1 MIGLLLWKLP
11 EKRGRS
17 LRVGERSILH
27 MRFTC
32 AEITRGPKTPEA
44 VLRRSDRRV
53 IARRLSPEL
62 QRTVGVVYKQKT
74 GLSTAGQMFL
84 SELKASIPN
93 VRG

>member
-44 VLRRSDRRV
+44 VLRRR
-53 IARRLSPEL
+53 
-62 QRTVGVVYKQKT
+62 
-74 GLSTAGQMFL
+74 
-84 SELKASIPN
+84 
-93 VRG
+93 

>member
-1 MIGLLLWKLP
+1 MADDYTILNLVENNLG
-11 EKRGRS
+11 
-17 LRVGERSILH
+17 VSIL
-27 MRFTC
+27 
-32 AEITRGPKTPEA
+32 PEA
-44 VLRRSDRRV
+44 VLHRSGRRV

>member
-1 MIGLLLWKLP
+1 MTVLLTRHP
-11 EKRGRS
+11 QINVQY
-17 LRVGERSILH
+17 RVADDYTILNLVENNLGVSIL
-27 MRFTC
+27 
-32 AEITRGPKTPEA
+32 PEA
-44 VLRRSDRRV
+44 VLRRSGRRV

>member
-1 MIGLLLWKLP
+1 MADDYTILNLVENNLG
-11 EKRGRS
+11 
-17 LRVGERSILH
+17 VSIL
-27 MRFTC
+27 
-32 AEITRGPKTPEA
+32 PEA
-44 VLRRSDRRV
+44 VLRRSGRQCHC
-53 IARRLSPEL
+53 APPLAGEL

>member
-32 AEITRGPKTPEA
+32 AEITRGPKTPA
-44 VLRRSDRRV
+44 VSYTHLTLPT
-53 IARRLSPEL
+53 IL
-62 QRTVGVVYKQKT
+62 QV
-74 GLSTAGQMFL
+74 
-84 SELKASIPN
+84 
-93 VRG
+93 